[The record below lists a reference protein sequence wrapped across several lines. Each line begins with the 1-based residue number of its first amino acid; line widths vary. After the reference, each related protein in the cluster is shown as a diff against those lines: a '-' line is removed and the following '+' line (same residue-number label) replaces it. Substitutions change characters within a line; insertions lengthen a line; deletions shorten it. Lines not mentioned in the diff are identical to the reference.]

1 MRITELNAHAY
12 LIPNLLDWRSF
23 RLKGRF
29 LDGRLRRILRGPW

>member
-12 LIPNLLDWRSF
+12 LIPDLLDWRSF
-23 RLKGRF
+23 RLKRTF